1 MKRNFYT
8 QNGWQ
13 GSNYDPAL
21 STKDIAAKFKEYA
34 KTQKAFKDCKFSIRT
49 KFNEI
54 TIALMEAPFNAMLD
68 ASQTHTQN
76 ATHERVATPEA
87 IAVMELVKSFISSYN
102 YDDSDGM
109 IDYFDRNFYDWYHIG
124 KWDKPFKKIEPRAT
138 HTQERTS
145 AHADGITFVDYSEK
159 AFAITGDTRAIKDT
173 LKRLGGRF
181 NARLSCGAGWI
192 FSKKNESAVK
202 SALGI

>member
-1 MKRNFYT
+1 MKREFYT

-13 GSNYDPAL
+13 GRNYDPAL

-34 KTQKAFKDCKFSIRT
+34 KTQDIFKDCKFSVRT
-49 KFNEI
+49 SFNEI
-54 TIALMEAPFNAMLD
+54 TIALMEAPFNAFLD
-68 ASQTHTQN
+68 STKTHTQSG
-76 ATHERVATPEA
+76 THAAVATPEA
-87 IAVMELVKSFISSYN
+87 VAVMEHVKAFISSYN

-138 HTQERTS
+138 RTQERIS
-145 AHADGITFVDYSEK
+145 AHADGITFVDYSDK
-159 AFAITGDTRAIKDT
+159 AFAITGDTKAIKDT
-173 LKRLGGRF
+173 LKSLGGRF

-192 FSKKNESAVK
+192 FSKKSEEKVK